1 MINKD
6 ILNILDGAKRRPIWD
21 IERDIWQ
28 AIADEHGL
36 DVDEIS
42 DGDLAEW
49 L

>member
-1 MINKD
+1 MINRD
-6 ILNILDGAKRRPIWD
+6 IVIILNNAKRRPIWD
-21 IERDIWQ
+21 TERDIWQ
-28 AIADEHGL
+28 TIADEHEL